1 MSRGLGDLRNLSRK
15 PWSKSADD
23 LSKLSSHMPAPILTP
38 IDTTI
43 HDKIELYRNNR
54 GGSMGSMNNSSP
66 SVASTVSAQ
75 QKNLPFPTI
84 CTSPSDPLS
93 SSPPGRPS
101 IQLSAASPTLTDGAA
116 LGPSLSNSSTHVHT
130 RSHSFTPRLPS
141 KLASPKGV
149 LQPPVSPKRKGSG
162 GSVTERTPD
171 REREKNL
178 TGGSG
183 GHGPSARSPF
193 PFSLGGGRS
202 PVNPSSPT
210 ETPSSPTSLF
220 PPKIVEPS
228 TEASGSKTDK
238 RLSQIVLHSGFIN
251 RLVDFSPT
259 ALNVRATHA
268 YMSGSSAP
276 TLSKGWKPYKLVLKG
291 SKLYFYKPPSDRNAA
306 VKDLFPT
313 ELVAVLEDEGL
324 TDGEFDAGDGD
335 EDTSRGSR
343 MRDRKRAYWGRATHP
358 SLVVV
363 DGKIERGAFEA
374 LVHEAVFATTFVK
387 GSASSGEDDQMRSD
401 AEGASP
407 ADEEGTSQPSD
418 APAGSSRY
426 VAAWRDF
433 AASVLFSLPF
443 AVGRD
448 KFETEFLR
456 CCSYLVSGAEDAVK
470 GEETERVRWLAGQY
484 LGYHGAPVDRDA
496 WEQWRKDNIP
506 DFPADFSAA
515 AKPAG
520 LPQSTSMQ
528 ALYSASPQL
537 GSSTPGQLEAS
548 PDLGAFSPRPDA
560 DSKMMSIVDALGVL
574 PPSNPTSTLAGP
586 SSSSRTSRDA
596 MLAALARDGFT
607 RDALVGL
614 DSQLLAH
621 SLFVFNRSLLQNVPD
636 NFTADLCLS
645 SDTTEAESASG
656 ATSSVLAPFLGSD
669 DQPHWL
675 TRMILIQILVP
686 ESSSGTMSS
695 PPIGYPLI
703 ASEERHV
710 PTSRTHTRSEVISA
724 WAKIGELCRRTGDE
738 CSWRAIFAA
747 LCSRPVA
754 RLEKVWKRVDAE
766 AVAIVQAWVQPQERR
781 ENVSNAPPVIIP
793 WAGDVKDQIHSALER
808 ARFGA
813 GDEWQL
819 APLGEARRLFEALR
833 VAFALHTGRGQH
845 AEPVESSEVDTLV
858 ALWRG
863 ASEGKNG
870 HGIASKF
877 TR

>member
-1 MSRGLGDLRNLSRK
+1 
-15 PWSKSADD
+15 
-23 LSKLSSHMPAPILTP
+23 MPAPVLTP

-66 SVASTVSAQ
+66 SVASTVSAH

-116 LGPSLSNSSTHVHT
+116 LGPSLPNSSTHVHT

-171 REREKNL
+171 REREKNISS
-178 TGGSG
+178 GSG

-210 ETPSSPTSLF
+210 ETPSSPTSLI
-220 PPKIVEPS
+220 PPKIIEPS
-228 TEASGSKTDK
+228 AEVSGSKTDK
-238 RLSQIVLHSGFIN
+238 RLSQLVLHSGFIN
-251 RLVDFSPT
+251 RLGDFSPS
-259 ALNVRATHA
+259 AMSVRATHA
-268 YMSGSSAP
+268 YMSGSSTP

-306 VKDLFPT
+306 VKELFPT
-313 ELVAVLEDEGL
+313 ELVTVLEDEGL

-335 EDTSRGSR
+335 EGGSR
-343 MRDRKRAYWGRATHP
+343 SGRARDRKRAYWGRGTHP

-363 DGKIERGAFEA
+363 DGKVQRGAFEA

-387 GSASSGEDDQMRSD
+387 STASPPEADQKPSD
-401 AEGASP
+401 VEGALP
-407 ADEEGTSQPSD
+407 ADQVGTSRPND
-418 APAGSSRY
+418 TPAGSSRY
-426 VAAWRDF
+426 AASWRDF

-456 CCSYLVSGAEDAVK
+456 CCSYLVSGVEDAVK
-470 GEETERVRWLAGQY
+470 EEESERVRWLAGQY

-496 WEQWRKDNIP
+496 WEQWRKVTVP
-506 DFPADFSAA
+506 EFPVDFSVN
-515 AKPAG
+515 AKPSG

-528 ALYSASPQL
+528 ALYTASPQV

-548 PDLGAFSPRPDA
+548 PDLGAFSPRPVMN
-560 DSKMMSIVDALGVL
+560 SKMMSIVDALGVL
-574 PPSNPTSTLAGP
+574 PPSNPASASTGP
-586 SSSSRTSRDA
+586 LSSSRTSRDA
-596 MLAALARDGFT
+596 MLAALARDGLT
-607 RDALVGL
+607 RDALIGL

-621 SLFVFNRSLLQNVPD
+621 SLSVFNRNLLLDVPD
-636 NFTADLCLS
+636 NFTADLCLG
-645 SDTTEAESASG
+645 SDTVEAESASG
-656 ATSSVLAPFLGSD
+656 AASSPLTPFLGSD

-703 ASEERHV
+703 APEERHV

-738 CSWRAIFAA
+738 CSWRAVFAA

-766 AVAIVQAWVQPQERR
+766 AVAIVQSWVQPQERGD
-781 ENVSNAPPVIIP
+781 NISAAPPVIIP
-793 WAGDVKDQIHSALER
+793 WAGDVKDHIRSALER

-813 GDEWQL
+813 GAEWQL
-819 APLGEARRLFEALR
+819 LSLGEARQLFEALR
-833 VAFALHTGRGQH
+833 VAFALHTSRGH
-845 AEPVESSEVDTLV
+845 DETIESNDVDTLV
-858 ALWRG
+858 TLWRKS
-863 ASEGKNG
+863 SEGKTG
-870 HGIASKF
+870 YGIASKF